1 MLNFISLGKEK
12 PPGKMSGEI
21 PVNLKSFGGEILK
34 ILMVGT
40 GGVGEAAA
48 VIASRRD
55 PKGEWLKLMV
65 LSDFNLERAQ
75 AVSKRIADAR
85 FPAEKVNARKK
96 DEVKDLI
103 RKYQADLL
111 FNACDPSFNETLF
124 DAAFECGIHY
134 ADMALSL
141 SIPHPT
147 EPYQKTNVK
156 MGDYQFAKHEDW
168 EKRGLLALVGIGMD
182 PGAVNVF
189 ARFAQNHYFDEID
202 EISIKD
208 GGNLSAE
215 GYDITFGFS
224 IWTTIDECLN
234 PPFKWEKDK
243 GIYVVEP
250 FSEPELF
257 TFPDGI
263 GEQELVNVEHEEMVM
278 LPRFMGDAA
287 KRMSFKYGLGRDF
300 ITMLKNLKALRLDD
314 KNGKVKGTDLTPR
327 DVVGMVAPSPVEVA
341 DRIKGKCCVGTLVTG
356 MKDGLERKVFIYQT
370 SDNEEMMKRIGCG
383 CVVGQTAY
391 NPVIAFELLAKG
403 EWEGKG
409 VLGPECFNPDGFIKL
424 ADEYDFYIGM
434 MEMESEY
441 KKVLDKKALLDA
453 AQ

>member
-1 MLNFISLGKEK
+1 M
-12 PPGKMSGEI
+12 
-21 PVNLKSFGGEILK
+21 K
-34 ILMVGT
+34 ILLVGT

-48 VIASRRD
+48 VIASQRD
-55 PKGEWLKLMV
+55 LEGRWLEKMV
-65 LSDFNLERAQ
+65 LSDYNPDRAGE
-75 AVSKRIADAR
+75 VSEKIGDVR
-85 FPAEKVNARKK
+85 FPAEKVDARNP
-96 DEVKDLI
+96 DEVKSLI
-103 RKYQADLL
+103 EKYQIDLL

-124 DAAFECGIHY
+124 DTAYEYGIHY
-134 ADMALSL
+134 MDMALTL
-141 SIPHPT
+141 SVPHPT
-147 EPYQKTNVK
+147 DPYHKTNIK

-168 EKRGLLALVGIGMD
+168 VNSGKLALVGIGMD

-189 ARFAQNHYFDEID
+189 ARYAQKHYFDEID

-208 GGNLSAE
+208 GGNLTAE

-234 PPFKWEKDK
+234 PPFKWEKEK
-243 GIYVVEP
+243 GIYTVEP

-287 KRMSFKYGLGRDF
+287 KKMSFKYGLGADF
-300 ITMLKNLKALRLDD
+300 ITMLKNIKALRLDD
-314 KNGKVKGTDLTPR
+314 KHSKIKGTRLSPR

-341 DRIKGKCCVGTLVTG
+341 ASLKGKCCVGTQVTG
-356 MKDGLERKVFIYQT
+356 KKDGLERKIFIYQT
-370 SDNEEMMKRIGCG
+370 TDNEEIMKRIGCG

-391 NPVIAFELLAKG
+391 NPVIAMELLATG
-403 EWEGKG
+403 VWQGCG
-409 VLGPECFNPDGFIKL
+409 VLGPECFDPDPFIRL
-424 ADEYDFYIGM
+424 ADEYNFYMGM

-441 KKVLDKKALLDA
+441 KKMLDKKALLNV
-453 AQ
+453 

>member
-1 MLNFISLGKEK
+1 MFVRENPE
-12 PPGKMSGEI
+12 
-21 PVNLKSFGGEILK
+21 NLKSFGGEILK

-48 VIASRRD
+48 VIASQRD
-55 PKGEWLKLMV
+55 PDGEWLKLMV
-65 LSDFNLERAQ
+65 LSDYNLERAQ
-75 AVSKRIADAR
+75 AVSERIADAR
-85 FPAEKVNARKK
+85 FPAEKVNARNK
-96 DEVKDLI
+96 DQVKALI
-103 RKYQADLL
+103 EKYQADLL

-124 DAAFECGIHY
+124 DVAYECGILY
-134 ADMALSL
+134 VDMALSL
-141 SIPHPT
+141 GVPHPT
-147 EPYQKTNVK
+147 DPYGKTNVM
-156 MGDYQFAKHEDW
+156 MGDYQFAKHENW

-189 ARFAQNHYFDEID
+189 ARFAQKHYFDEID

-215 GYDITFGFS
+215 GYDIVFGFS

-234 PPFKWEKDK
+234 PPLKWEKDR
-243 GIYVVEP
+243 GIYPVEP

-263 GEQELVNVEHEEMVM
+263 GEQELVNVEHEELVM

-300 ITMLKNLKALRLDD
+300 ITMLKNLRALRLDD
-314 KNGKVKGTDLTPR
+314 KQAKVKGTDLSPR
-327 DVVGMVAPSPVEVA
+327 DVVGMIAPGPVEVA
-341 DRIKGKCCVGTLVTG
+341 DKIKGKCCVGTLVTG
-356 MKDGLERKVFIYQT
+356 KKDGLERKVFIYQT
-370 SDNEEMMKRIGCG
+370 SDNEELMRRIGCG
-383 CVVGQTAY
+383 CVVGQTAF

-403 EWEGKG
+403 KWEGKG
-409 VLGPECFNPDGFIKL
+409 VLGPECFCPDEFIKL

-453 AQ
+453 AQSLHIEYIS

>member
-1 MLNFISLGKEK
+1 M
-12 PPGKMSGEI
+12 
-21 PVNLKSFGGEILK
+21 K

-48 VIASRRD
+48 VIASKRD
-55 PKGEWLKLMV
+55 PKGEWLELMV
-65 LSDFNLERAQ
+65 LSDYSLERAQ
-75 AVSKRIADAR
+75 SVSDRIADAR
-85 FPAEKVNARKK
+85 FPAEKVNARNK
-96 DEVKDLI
+96 DEVKALVQ
-103 RKYQADLL
+103 KYQVDLL
-111 FNACDPSFNETLF
+111 FNACDPSFNENLF
-124 DAAFECGIHY
+124 DVAYECGVHY
-134 ADMALSL
+134 TDMALSL
-141 SIPHPT
+141 SVPHPT
-147 EPYQKTNVK
+147 DPYHKTNIM

-189 ARFAQNHYFDEID
+189 ARFAQKHYFDEID

-243 GIYVVEP
+243 GIYTVEP
-250 FSEPELF
+250 FSDPEKF

-278 LPRFMGDAA
+278 LPRFMGDVA
-287 KRMSFKYGLGRDF
+287 KRMSFKYGLGADF
-300 ITMLKNLKALRLDD
+300 ITMLKNLRALRLDD
-314 KNGKVKGTDLTPR
+314 KLSKVRGTEFSPR

-341 DRIKGKCCVGTLVTG
+341 DKLKGKCCVGTLVTG
-356 MKDGLERKVFIYQT
+356 LKDGKERKIFLYQT
-370 SDNEEMMKRIGCG
+370 SDNEELLERIGCG

-391 NPVIAFELLAKG
+391 NPVMAFELLAKG
-403 EWEGKG
+403 IWQGKG
-409 VLGPECFNPDGFIKL
+409 VLGPECFDPDPYIEL
-424 ADEYDFYIGM
+424 ADEYDFYMGM

-441 KKVLDKKALLDA
+441 KKLLDKKALLSTVKS
-453 AQ
+453 